1 MPASKK
7 RKKIERRSEL
17 ELEPS
22 MTPEQIVEEMER
34 RITAAGCTD
43 DCDNC
48 KLDVCAR
55 EGGGAMI
62 NEDGSVLFM

>member
-1 MPASKK
+1 MTWEQVA
-7 RKKIERRSEL
+7 EEL
-17 ELEPS
+17 
-22 MTPEQIVEEMER
+22 ER
-34 RITAAGCTD
+34 RIAAKGCTD

-48 KLDVCAR
+48 KLDECAR

>member
-1 MPASKK
+1 MDTHNPTFGSVCGH
-7 RKKIERRSEL
+7 L

-22 MTPEQIVEEMER
+22 MTPEQIAQEMER

-62 NEDGSVLFM
+62 NEDGSVMFM